1 MGAIHDAMAVVDPTG
16 RVRGVEGLRVV
27 DASIMPSIAS
37 SNLNA
42 VVMMMA
48 EKLSDAVLGKPP
60 LAPIETAKPASP
72 ALLADRHS

>member
-1 MGAIHDAMAVVDPTG
+1 MI
-16 RVRGVEGLRVV
+16 

-48 EKLSDAVLGKPP
+48 EKLSDAVLDKPP
-60 LAPIETAKPASP
+60 LAPVET
-72 ALLADRHS
+72 